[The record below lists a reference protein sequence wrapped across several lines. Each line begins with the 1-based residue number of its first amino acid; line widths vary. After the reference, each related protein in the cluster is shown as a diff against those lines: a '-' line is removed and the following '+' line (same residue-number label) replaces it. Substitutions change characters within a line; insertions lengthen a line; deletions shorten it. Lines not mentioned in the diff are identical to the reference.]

1 MTAEREPRD
10 GVDPLLAAILDEP
23 PRPAPDDPA
32 YLPEYR
38 AACADLA
45 TLRTQLHL
53 LADALT
59 EPGAEPGA
67 DPAPRSAPGGPARR
81 PRWSPERGRR

>member
-38 AACADLA
+38 AARADLA
-45 TLRTQLHL
+45 TLREQLNL

-59 EPGAEPGA
+59 EPGA
-67 DPAPRSAPGGPARR
+67 DSAPRSAPGGPARR
-81 PRWSPERGRR
+81 PRRPRRDAALFVL